1 MDDKAQ
7 RNIDRMS
14 DPSKLDP
21 NLPVEAQLEKA
32 GETPPVKNQ
41 YADSPTTNNPVVSTH
56 DRDSVQPPDPTRAG
70 TLGAPEMPLK
80 EKK

>member
-7 RNIDRMS
+7 KNIDRAN

-41 YADSPTTNNPVVSTH
+41 YADSPTTNPVVSTH
-56 DRDSVQPPDPTRAG
+56 DRDSVQPPDPTRGAF
-70 TLGAPEMPLK
+70 GAPEMPLK